1 MLSRRLF
8 LSLPAL
14 RLAAYQQPGKGLV
27 IVLVGPPVSGK
38 TTQAEL
44 IRKEYGLP
52 IISPASMIKQSY
64 GKKSKFIKQMEAKL
78 AADEILDD
86 DGMRDLLSQTIGRTD
101 LSKGFVLEG
110 YPITPAQAAHLG
122 EILRQRQLR
131 DPISILIQVPDAVLR
146 QRAQLSGSKQNRPEI
161 FERRLTNYR
170 AEIGLVRSYYPGER
184 IFEVDGAK
192 TPEEVYGQIRRL
204 IEANR

>member
-1 MLSRRLF
+1 MLTRRLF

-14 RLAAYQQPGKGLV
+14 RLTAYQQPGRGIV

-52 IISPASMIKQSY
+52 IISPATMIKQSY
-64 GKKSKFIKQMEAKL
+64 GKKTKFIKQMEAKL

-86 DGMRDLLSQTIGRTD
+86 DGMKDLLSQAIGRTD
-101 LSKGFVLEG
+101 LSRGFVLEG
-110 YPITPAQAAHLG
+110 YPITRTQAEHLG

-131 DPISILIQVPDAVLR
+131 DPVSILIQVPDEVLR
-146 QRAQLSGSKQNRPEI
+146 ERAQLSGNKQNKPEI
-161 FERRLTNYR
+161 FERRLKNYR
-170 AEIGLVRSYYPGER
+170 AEIGLVRSYYPGAR
-184 IFEVDGAK
+184 IFEVDGTK
-192 TPEEVYGQIRRL
+192 SPEQVYAQIRTV
-204 IEANR
+204 IESNK